1 MKLNREWVTPI
12 ATGAFL
18 LSAVTGILLFFKIQV
33 GASKFVHEWLSW
45 VLVGGALLHV
55 AANINA
61 FKYHLSTRIGQVIIG
76 LFVVALLV
84 SFVPSGNGGG
94 EPPFMPPLRAL
105 SQAPLSTL
113 AQLAKISPEQLRER
127 LAQAGVS
134 ATTDQQS
141 LSEIAGNDMR
151 KQISLLGAVFG
162 EAQ

>member
-1 MKLNREWVTPI
+1 MASSPRKTGWVDRFVRHEPRP
-12 ATGAFL
+12 G
-18 LSAVTGILLFFKIQV
+18 V
-33 GASKFVHEWLSW
+33 GYAEA
-45 VLVGGALLHV
+45 LVV
-55 AANINA
+55 DDP
-61 FKYHLSTRIGQVIIG
+61 KRT
-76 LFVVALLV
+76 
-84 SFVPSGNGGG
+84 
-94 EPPFMPPLRAL
+94 PLRAL

-113 AQLAKISPEQLRER
+113 AQLARISPEQLRER